1 MKFYEL
7 SPQKRRLWLENQGIK
22 LDSIDSEVLS
32 SLNRLSENV
41 VGQLCLPVGLIK
53 NLVVNNHYYI
63 VPLATE
69 EPSVVAAANHGASVF
84 AQGGSV
90 KAKSYREGIYGQIV
104 LQVTP
109 DFQLQ
114 QLTVNFP
121 KLIEKTNQHF
131 SSLVNHGGGVRKIIA
146 QFQQELLYLK
156 VLIDPAE
163 AMGANRVN
171 AILEFM
177 SSELVKLSTIQQKM
191 FAILSNY
198 PSQLTTAKVKLEVK
212 QIGGMA
218 VAKRIALL
226 SQIGQN
232 DVFRAVTNNKGI
244 MNGIDGVLLATGN
257 DTRAV
262 EAACGVWAS
271 RHGKYTSLS
280 QWQIENNN
288 LIGELTVPLAIG
300 TVGGSIKVRK
310 DIRQNYRILG
320 KEITSAELAQVI
332 AATGLAN
339 NFAAL
344 FAIATTGIQQGHM
357 KLQARNIV
365 AELNATEAEK
375 KIVLQQMVQLQ
386 QYSQTEAL
394 KLLNKI
400 REENNNAS
408 RN

>member
-22 LDSIDSEVLS
+22 LDWIDSEVLS
-32 SLNRLSENV
+32 SLNKLSENV
-41 VGQLCLPVGLIK
+41 VGQLRLPVGLIK
-53 NLVVNNHYYI
+53 NLIVNDHHYI

-69 EPSVVAAANHGASVF
+69 EPSVVAAANHGASLF
-84 AQGGSV
+84 AQSGGV
-90 KAKSYREGIYGQIV
+90 RARSYRDGIYGQIV
-104 LQVTP
+104 MQVTP
-109 DFQLQ
+109 DFHLH
-114 QLTVNFP
+114 QLTANLS
-121 KLIEKTNQHF
+121 KIIEKTNQHF
-131 SSLVNHGGGVRKIIA
+131 LNLVNHGGGVRKIIA
-146 QFQQELLYLK
+146 KHQQELLYLK

-163 AMGANRVN
+163 AMGANRAN
-171 AILEFM
+171 TILEFM
-177 SSELVKLSTIQQKM
+177 AIELVKFSTIQQKL

-198 PSQLTTAKVKLEVK
+198 PSQLTTAKVKLGVD

-218 VAKRIALL
+218 IAKRIALL
-226 SQIGQN
+226 SQIGQT

-271 RHGKYTSLS
+271 QNGTYTSLS
-280 QWQIENNN
+280 QWQIEDDN

-300 TVGGSIKVRK
+300 TVGGSIKVRN

-320 KEITSAELAQVI
+320 KAITTAELAEVI

-339 NFAAL
+339 NLAAL
-344 FAIATTGIQQGHM
+344 LAIATTGIQQGHM

-365 AELNATEAEK
+365 AELNATEDEK

-400 REENNNAS
+400 REGK
-408 RN
+408 